1 MRRQSSPFTRRG
13 DDAVH
18 VDIYEKLAE
27 ALDRLPTRFPRT
39 PSGVELP
46 LLRKLYTPEQARL
59 AAVMGREFE
68 TIAAIAERA
77 GVTEAEAAEA
87 LPVMAAN
94 RMVKSRPVEAADAA
108 GSAAPATPGVRPW
121 YRLLGFVPGSY
132 EGMMAALDDEFAGL
146 FEAYMADGGARII
159 MGSSPP
165 IARVAPNAA
174 AVGRA
179 EWILPYDDVRAIIA
193 QAGSVVL
200 SDCTCRLERAKVGE
214 PCRFP
219 LHVCLDLHAEER
231 PDRAGAISKE
241 EALAVLDES
250 EKAGL
255 VHCVSNVAGGW
266 DWVCNCCGC
275 CCEFLRGMNDWQVDR
290 AVVRNYRAVVD
301 AGACTGCGVC
311 EQRCQVAA
319 IAVAGESAAT
329 PRVAVVDEPRCIGC
343 GLCVSACPEEAVVLE
358 RLPEA
363 VVTLPPADWDAW
375 EDERLGPT

>member
-1 MRRQSSPFTRRG
+1 VQ
-13 DDAVH
+13 
-18 VDIYEKLAE
+18 VDIYERLAE

-39 PSGVELP
+39 PTAVELP
-46 LLRKLYTPEQARL
+46 LLRKLYTREQAQL
-59 AAVMGREFE
+59 AAVMGRDYE
-68 TIAAIAERA
+68 TVAAIARRA
-77 GVTEAEAAEA
+77 GAVEADAGAL

-94 RMVKSRPVEAADAA
+94 RMVVSRPAADAGA
-108 GSAAPATPGVRPW
+108 GGAQALEAGPLYRLQGFIPGV
-121 YRLLGFVPGSY
+121 Y
-132 EGMMAALDDEFAGL
+132 EGMLASLDEEFARL
-146 FEAYMADGGARII
+146 FEAYMADGGARVI

-165 IARVAPNAA
+165 IARVVPNSA

-214 PCRFP
+214 PCRFS

-231 PDRAGAISKE
+231 PDCAGTISKQ
-241 EALAVLDES
+241 EALAVLAES
-250 EKAGL
+250 EMAGL

-275 CCEFLRGMNDWQVDR
+275 CCEFLRGINDWQVDR

-301 AGACTGCGVC
+301 TGACTGCGVC
-311 EQRCQVAA
+311 EERCQVAA
-319 IAVAGESAAT
+319 ITVTAESPVVAGQTAGVPGIAA
-329 PRVAVVDEPRCIGC
+329 VDETRCIGC
-343 GLCVSACPEEAVVLE
+343 GLCVSSCSEEAVALE

-363 VVTLPPADWDAW
+363 VVTLPPADWEAW
-375 EDERLGPT
+375 EDERLGGERLGGEPDA